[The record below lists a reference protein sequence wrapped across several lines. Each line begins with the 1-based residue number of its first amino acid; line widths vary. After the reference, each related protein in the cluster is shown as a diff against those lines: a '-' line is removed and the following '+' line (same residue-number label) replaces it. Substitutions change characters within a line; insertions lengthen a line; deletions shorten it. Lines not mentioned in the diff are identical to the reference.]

1 MAQLKDIKTRL
12 QSVRSTQKIT
22 TAMMMV
28 SSAKLQKSQRILQN
42 LYPYESKLS
51 EILNLLLRQEQNFVT
66 PFTEKREIK
75 RVAILAFASNTG
87 LAGRFNDNITS
98 KLKSVVES
106 YLQLGEE
113 NILIY
118 PIGAKVVKGVNKMGF
133 KAVEDDFSQIIAK
146 PTYNEVKKLADD
158 LMDMFLQ
165 KKIDRVEL
173 IYHQFKS
180 KGSQMVVHEQ
190 FLPLDLNLN
199 GNEENDYYGS
209 KYKNDFESDIN
220 NDYIIEPD
228 RITILKELLPKVLNL
243 KLFTAH
249 IDSTTSEH
257 AARMTAMQIANDN
270 ADNLIDELKRE
281 YNKLR
286 QESITNELL
295 DIVGGSFGR
304 S

>member
-28 SSAKLQKSQRILQN
+28 SSDKLQKAQKTLIN
-42 LYPYESKLS
+42 LSPYESKLR
-51 EILNLLLRQEQNFVT
+51 EILNLLLSQEENFT
-66 PFTEKREIK
+66 SPFTERREVN

-87 LAGRFNDNITS
+87 LAGRFNNNIITEP
-98 KLKSVVES
+98 KSVVD
-106 YLQLGEE
+106 YYRPLGEE

-118 PIGAKVVKGVNKMGF
+118 PIGLKVSKAIDKMDI
-133 KAVEDDFSQIIAK
+133 KAVEGDFSHIISK
-146 PTYNEVKKLADD
+146 PAYSDIKVLAEE
-158 LMDMFLQ
+158 LMEMFLQ
-165 KKIDRVEL
+165 KKIDKVEL
-173 IYHQFKS
+173 VYHHFKS
-180 KGSQMVVHEQ
+180 KGTLLVTHEQ
-190 FLPLDLNLN
+190 FLPLELNIKS
-199 GNEENDYYGS
+199 NENSDYKS
-209 KYKNDFESDIN
+209 EDVI

-228 RITILKELLPKVLNL
+228 RVAIIKELLPKVLKI
-243 KLFTAH
+243 KLFTSF

-257 AARMTAMQIANDN
+257 AARMIAMQIANDN

>member
-28 SSAKLQKSQRILQN
+28 SSAKLQKAQKTLIN
-42 LYPYESKLS
+42 LSPYESKLR
-51 EILNLLLRQEQNFVT
+51 EILNLLLSQEENFT
-66 PFTEKREIK
+66 SPFTERREVN

-87 LAGRFNDNITS
+87 LAGRFNNNIITE
-98 KLKSVVES
+98 LKSVVD
-106 YLQLGEE
+106 YYRPLGEE

-118 PIGAKVVKGVNKMGF
+118 PIGLKVSKAIDKMDI
-133 KAVEDDFSQIIAK
+133 KAVEGDFSHIISK
-146 PTYNEVKKLADD
+146 PAYSDIKVLAEE
-158 LMDMFLQ
+158 LMEMFLQ
-165 KKIDRVEL
+165 KKIDKVEL
-173 IYHQFKS
+173 VYHHFKS
-180 KGSQMVVHEQ
+180 KGTLLVTHEQ
-190 FLPLDLNLN
+190 FLPLELNIKS
-199 GNEENDYYGS
+199 NENSDYKS
-209 KYKNDFESDIN
+209 EDVI

-228 RITILKELLPKVLNL
+228 RVAIIKELLPKVLKI
-243 KLFTAH
+243 KLFTSF

-257 AARMTAMQIANDN
+257 AARMIAMQIANDN

-304 S
+304 G